1 MTSPTDRARVER
13 DLPLGHHRERG
24 GRTVEGR
31 DRKRWESMSAIKDE
45 LKELVAQ
52 SGRDFF
58 AKGLTWGRDAGDTSV
73 RDPETGYVYIL
84 PMPSPTLKIPTW
96 ATITANDVAVVDTQG
111 RTMGDADV
119 HPTVELLTH
128 LRIYEGREDAN
139 ALVHSHGRWTRVF
152 AAARQQLPVLMMDQ
166 FKYTGAS
173 DIRCASIGPAGS
185 DAVARSAV
193 ECLGD
198 YGKVVLLAAHGAVCL
213 GDDMEEAMSVAEIAE
228 DLARLA
234 LSARLLG
241 DAPQVT
247 FADFMDEAD
256 TRQALMHREI

>member
-1 MTSPTDRARVER
+1 MT
-13 DLPLGHHRERG
+13 
-24 GRTVEGR
+24 
-31 DRKRWESMSAIKDE
+31 AIKDD

-58 AKGLTWGRDAGDTSV
+58 DKGLTWGRDAGDTSV
-73 RDPETGYVYIL
+73 RDPESGYLYIL
-84 PMPSPTLKIPTW
+84 PMPSPSLKIVTW
-96 ATITANDVAVVDTQG
+96 ASITAKDVAVVDMQG
-111 RTMGDADV
+111 NNVGSADV

-128 LRIYEGREDAN
+128 LRIYQGREDTN
-139 ALVHSHGRWTRVF
+139 ALVHSHGKWTRVF

-166 FKYTGAS
+166 FKSTGAS
-173 DIRCASIGPAGS
+173 DIQCASIGPAGS

-193 ECLGD
+193 ECLGP

-234 LSARLLG
+234 LCARTLG
-241 DAPQVT
+241 EAPQVT
-247 FADFMDEAD
+247 FSDFMDETDA
-256 TRQALMHREI
+256 RQSLLHREI